1 MIGEAATALK
11 AGRFPRFFGVLS
23 SLLRGLRAA
32 EGALSRDGRMSRD
45 QGGTMRSDI
54 AKGLC
59 RLLLAGALVQGGTG
73 VADDWDEATDAD
85 NGNATDNT
93 PAHGA
98 EQVHDLGA
106 LPGPVADQ
114 DWYRV
119 LVRPLSSYQFVVDG
133 MTGDLDLT
141 ASDVQRLDEAGSFVI
156 PSVPSD
162 AGGVLSL
169 GWIVGAVPPA
179 IHFVRV
185 QGASCGTACT
195 AADRY
200 RARFYDTT
208 YTVPR
213 FNNSGTQ
220 TTVLLVQNATATSCA
235 AQFAFLDALGAAI
248 DTAGGASL
256 APRQLAVVDTSA
268 LAPGQSGS
276 IRVRHT
282 CGYGGLSGKAVS
294 VEPSTGFTFD
304 TPLLHRPH

>member
-1 MIGEAATALK
+1 
-11 AGRFPRFFGVLS
+11 
-23 SLLRGLRAA
+23 
-32 EGALSRDGRMSRD
+32 
-45 QGGTMRSDI
+45 MRSDI

-73 VADDWDEATDAD
+73 FADDWDEATDAD